1 MKPEIIIPEPLK
13 EGDKVGIAAPA
24 GPFEIEKFERGL
36 AVIGKMG
43 FVPVVDDD
51 VYKRD
56 RHMAGPDKH
65 RAKHLNSLFARD
77 DIKAIVCAR
86 GGFGCLRVL
95 PYLDYDLIRENPKM
109 LIGFSDVTALLTTLT
124 QRCGLTGIHGPVV
137 TSLGFADVES
147 KERYK
152 QVLCGDGSPDIE
164 PAEPVVISPG
174 RASGTIT
181 GGNLAT
187 LCHLVGTDFAPD
199 FSEKIVLLEDV
210 NEAPYRI
217 DRMLTQML
225 MAGCFENAAGIVLGS
240 FKDCGDEEDIVKVFE
255 DVFDSFHGPIIG
267 GFEVGHGKRNFALPV
282 GVEVELDTEQAILK
296 LL

>member
-1 MKPEIIIPEPLK
+1 LR

-36 AVIGKMG
+36 AVIGEMG

-77 DIKAIVCAR
+77 EIRAIICAR

-95 PYLDYDLIRENPKM
+95 PYLDYALIRENPKL
-109 LIGFSDVTALLTTLT
+109 LIGFSDVTALLTTLS
-124 QRCGLTGIHGPVV
+124 QCCGLAGIHGPVV
-137 TSLGFADVES
+137 TSLGFGDDES
-147 KERYK
+147 KTRYE
-152 QVLCGDGSPDIE
+152 QVLCGDGSVDIE
-164 PAEPVVISPG
+164 PAEPIVINPG
-174 RASGTIT
+174 RAEGVLT

-187 LCHLVGTDFAPD
+187 LCHLVGTEFAPD

-217 DRMLTQML
+217 DRMLTQMH

-240 FKDCGDEEDIVKVFE
+240 FKDCGEKEEIVGVFE
-255 DVFDSFHGPIIG
+255 DVMGDFVGPILG
-267 GFEVGHGKRNFALPV
+267 GFQVGHGKTNLAV
-282 GVEVELDTEQAILK
+282 QIGVEVEIDTDNATLK
-296 LL
+296 YL